1 MKKKLL
7 IAFCTFAIL
16 GVSTPTY
23 AGGVTGVEVQKDDS
37 EKYGVIGD
45 FDYDIE
51 GNSVK
56 LHGYDGKCKIL
67 EILPSYNIDGSREWD
82 PGASEVPAALE
93 KPCGNGKT

>member
-45 FDYDIE
+45 FDYDVDQLFVYAHFFWSRIHE
-51 GNSVK
+51 GF
-56 LHGYDGKCKIL
+56 CKEERI
-67 EILPSYNIDGSREWD
+67 YN
-82 PGASEVPAALE
+82 
-93 KPCGNGKT
+93 